1 MATLRLALVALL
13 GAASLSSCLTEEAP
27 EPKPWE
33 CPYVTP
39 PEEALLTRWNWQQS
53 SGGIA
58 GGTQTPSGTN
68 QRAIEFGPNGT
79 VRYYTNGQ
87 QTGSDT
93 YSLQSGTSLRT
104 GQATVLIHYGHG
116 IRQSFVINAQQLT
129 LWDEAAD
136 GFTHKYTR

>member
-1 MATLRLALVALL
+1 MSTLRLALVALL

-27 EPKPWE
+27 EPRPWE

-58 GGTQTPSGTN
+58 GGTQTSTSST
-68 QRAIEFGPNGT
+68 QRAIEFGTNGV

-87 QTGSDT
+87 LTDSDT
-93 YSLQSGTSLRT
+93 YTLQSGTSMRT
-104 GQATVLIHYGHG
+104 GQPALLIQYGHG
-116 IRQSFVINAQQLT
+116 IRQSYTISGQQLT

-136 GFTHKYTR
+136 GFTHKYSY